1 MEMPMNQMTQGQMQV
16 RQSQLRQAYL
26 DAKKDNKPQAE
37 IESLYQQ
44 YQECKAMCEAGAHK
58 QN

>member
-1 MEMPMNQMTQGQMQV
+1 MNQMTQGQMKV

-26 DAKKDNKPQAE
+26 DAKSENKPQDE
-37 IESLYQQ
+37 IDSLYEQ